1 MVQNDLVVDT
11 LKSNDLNVFIDEDK
25 LIFKNDL
32 SKEDEEK
39 ISNKAVELLEFL
51 SGKDSSHIRE
61 ILENITI
68 DDVKQLENS
77 SSLLMTKFG
86 KLDSIE
92 SDQTQSISRSLTK
105 LNEELVEINPYK
117 FDFSKNN
124 FLSSM
129 PFIGKPINRY
139 LKKFQN
145 SKDVINETLSHIE
158 DGEQVLR
165 QDNAILQD
173 DKEYYKNRAI
183 SLQKKAI
190 VFEKIIKAIEQ
201 NLLKLEPKER
211 EFYENN
217 VLLNLNKKTRSIYEI
232 LAVTQQGLLSS
243 DFIINTNWELID
255 NISNVKLVTK
265 RAIEI
270 GVALA
275 VSLENQKNVIQTA
288 EKTKTLANEILLENA
303 KRMNSQAVDVYEMS
317 SSGTL
322 DIEVLK
328 QAFTQIDEAMSKMDS
343 LKSEALKKVKN
354 EVKAL
359 KEVTLKLDEKI
370 KNSQKN
376 EAIKESFLMDM

>member
-303 KRMNSQAVDVYEMS
+303 KRMNSQAIDVYEMS

-322 DIEVLK
+322 NIEVLK
-328 QAFTQIDEAMSKMDS
+328 QAFAQIDEAMSKMDS

-376 EAIKESFLMDM
+376 EAIKESFLMDV

>member
-1 MVQNDLVVDT
+1 MQSDLVIDT
-11 LKSNDLNVFIDEDK
+11 LKSNDLNVIVNEDK
-25 LIFKNDL
+25 LIFKNKL

-39 ISNKAVELLEFL
+39 ISNKAIELLEFL
-51 SGKDSSHIRE
+51 SGKDTSHIRE
-61 ILENITI
+61 VLENITI
-68 DDVKQLENS
+68 DDIKQLENS

-86 KLDSIE
+86 KLDNIE
-92 SDQTQSISRSLTK
+92 SDQTQSISRSLIK
-105 LNEELVEINPYK
+105 LNEELAEINPYK

-124 FLSSM
+124 FLSAI
-129 PFIGKPINRY
+129 PFIGKPTNRY

-145 SKDVINETLSHIE
+145 SKDVIYETLSHIE
-158 DGEQVLR
+158 DGEKVLR

-173 DKEYYKNRAI
+173 DKEYYKNRAV

-211 EFYENN
+211 EYYENN

-288 EKTKTLANEILLENA
+288 EKTKALANEILLENA
-303 KRMNSQAVDVYEMS
+303 KRMNSQAIDVYEMS

-322 DIEVLK
+322 NIEVLK
-328 QAFTQIDEAMSKMDS
+328 QAFAQIDEAMSKMDS

-354 EVKAL
+354 EVEAL

-370 KNSQKN
+370 KNSQKD
-376 EAIKESFLMDM
+376 ETVKESFLMDI